1 VTDTVSTQPLG
12 IEGATSPADD
22 DSQPEVDMGAW
33 SRKQLDM
40 PQLRKTLSGRSGQ
53 QYWRS
58 LGELADSSEFREL
71 LEREFPENASEWN
84 DGLGRRNFMKLMG
97 ASLAFGG
104 LTACTIQPEEKI
116 VPWVRA
122 PENALPGQAVHYA
135 TAIAVDG
142 VAVGLLAES
151 HMGRPTKLDGNPE
164 HPASLG
170 ASHPT
175 VQASILDLYDPDRSQ
190 TIKNAGRISTWGS
203 FIDGL
208 APNLAAVQA
217 NKGAGLRI
225 LTGSVTS
232 PTLGSQLQKILKD
245 LPEARWHQYDAA
257 HGDAAELG
265 ARQAFGESTN
275 TYYDLSKADVL
286 LSLDADVFLEGP
298 AAMRYARDFMQ
309 RRTTALHGSS
319 SSIPN
324 RLYVAETSPSS
335 TGSIADHRVAMD
347 SGMLE
352 AFAAALAAR
361 LGVKASYSDGV
372 PDFEDT
378 SGWLDALVDDLQA
391 HRGSSAIVVGAH
403 QSPALHALGHAL
415 NHALGNVGQ
424 TVHHT
429 QPVVVSA
436 SEHSADLRDLVLD
449 MKADQVQLLVILGG
463 NPVYDA
469 PAALDFAGAMEHV
482 GMRAHLGPYE
492 DETANLCHWHVP
504 QSHFLESWSDLRA
517 HDGTVSVVQPL
528 IRSLYPSRSVHEVV
542 AVIGGEPG
550 TPVLDMVRDH
560 WASSPLFVHDV
571 SFDSTWQK
579 ALHDGALPGT
589 AYAPQQPRMQ
599 ALQIPTGFGQALD
612 PDEGLELCL
621 RPDPYLGAG
630 AVSNNGWL
638 QETPRPVHKLTWD
651 NAAIVSPATAERLG
665 ITNEQ
670 VVTLSAAGGKVE
682 APVWI
687 LPGQAE
693 GVITTHLGYGRT
705 RSGRVGNEVGF
716 NAASVR
722 NASGVWSTTDVSVVK
737 TFATIALACT
747 QDHQSMEGRSL
758 IRQAELGHFK
768 QNPHFAHEDY
778 GHEFPEDLTLY
789 DEFQYTSPN
798 QWGMAIDL
806 SACMGCNAC
815 AVACQSENNIPVVGK
830 EQVLNGRE
838 MAWIRIDRYFSD
850 LDKPEI
856 LHQPVPC
863 QQCENA
869 PCELVCPVTATSHSE
884 EGLNDMVYNRCVGT
898 RYCSNNCPYKV
909 RRFNFLQYVD
919 RESETLKMGRN
930 PDVTVRSRGVMEKCT
945 YCVQRINS
953 ARVDAKIANGEG
965 RVGGDAVQTA
975 CQQACPTGAIAFG
988 NLTDAKSQVSLRKK
1002 SPLNYGILTDLNT
1015 KPRTTYLARVK
1026 NSNPKIG

>member
-1 VTDTVSTQPLG
+1 MTDTVSTQPLG
-12 IEGATSPADD
+12 IEALGIEGATSPADD
-22 DSQPEVDMGAW
+22 GSQPKVDMGAW

-40 PQLRKTLSGRSGQ
+40 PQLRKTLSGSSGQ

-208 APNLAAVQA
+208 APTLAAVQA

-391 HRGSSAIVVGAH
+391 HRGSSAIVVGPH

-436 SEHSADLRDLVLD
+436 SEHSADLGDLVLD

-550 TPVLDMVRDH
+550 TPVLDMG
-560 WASSPLFVHDV
+560 
-571 SFDSTWQK
+571 
-579 ALHDGALPGT
+579 LH
-589 AYAPQQPRMQ
+589 
-599 ALQIPTGFGQALD
+599 
-612 PDEGLELCL
+612 
-621 RPDPYLGAG
+621 
-630 AVSNNGWL
+630 S
-638 QETPRPVHKLTWD
+638 
-651 NAAIVSPATAERLG
+651 
-665 ITNEQ
+665 
-670 VVTLSAAGGKVE
+670 
-682 APVWI
+682 
-687 LPGQAE
+687 
-693 GVITTHLGYGRT
+693 
-705 RSGRVGNEVGF
+705 
-716 NAASVR
+716 
-722 NASGVWSTTDVSVVK
+722 
-737 TFATIALACT
+737 
-747 QDHQSMEGRSL
+747 
-758 IRQAELGHFK
+758 
-768 QNPHFAHEDY
+768 
-778 GHEFPEDLTLY
+778 
-789 DEFQYTSPN
+789 
-798 QWGMAIDL
+798 
-806 SACMGCNAC
+806 
-815 AVACQSENNIPVVGK
+815 
-830 EQVLNGRE
+830 
-838 MAWIRIDRYFSD
+838 
-850 LDKPEI
+850 
-856 LHQPVPC
+856 
-863 QQCENA
+863 CE
-869 PCELVCPVTATSHSE
+869 
-884 EGLNDMVYNRCVGT
+884 
-898 RYCSNNCPYKV
+898 
-909 RRFNFLQYVD
+909 
-919 RESETLKMGRN
+919 
-930 PDVTVRSRGVMEKCT
+930 
-945 YCVQRINS
+945 
-953 ARVDAKIANGEG
+953 
-965 RVGGDAVQTA
+965 
-975 CQQACPTGAIAFG
+975 
-988 NLTDAKSQVSLRKK
+988 
-1002 SPLNYGILTDLNT
+1002 
-1015 KPRTTYLARVK
+1015 
-1026 NSNPKIG
+1026 